1 MGVMRVVSNRRA
13 QARGISLDN
22 QEERLTAHYAQ
33 RGVELVDIYRDGG
46 LSGTTD
52 NRPGLQALFEHAL
65 RSGAGITEIG
75 VYSFSRLFRD
85 HYLLEHYRRRL
96 KRAGVR
102 IVAITQDVGQ
112 DAEGDLVRSVLSNF
126 DEYQSRQTAKF
137 TRDTMMRNAE
147 AGFWNGAV
155 PPFGYT
161 TEVAEMRGPKA
172 KKRLVIEPSEA
183 LMVQQI
189 FRMKR
194 IGIGS
199 GPMGYKKIVCHLNA
213 SGTTLRG
220 RKWHVSNIKDLLQ
233 RSTYR
238 GKHLYG
244 VYDTRNG
251 LKRPEEEWQEVPAPI
266 IIPEAEWLEVQAG
279 IARNA
284 RHITAP
290 TFVSGPTMLA
300 GIAKCGHL
308 DCGHA
313 LTIATGKGGRYRYY
327 RCSRNLR
334 RGETACQ
341 GTSIR
346 DEKLETIVVD
356 AMAERLLRPE
366 RLQQLLANL
375 LDDSSA
381 AVRERQAHLKALR
394 TERTRVDGAIQNMF
408 DFIEQGVISPR
419 DTAFTAR
426 LAAQR
431 TRRVDLEQEILLVER
446 QLSTVDR
453 PVTPEAIGRLGEV
466 ILGKLRSKDPTVRQG
481 YARRFIAKVMVAP
494 QRITI
499 IGPIK
504 PLEIA
509 ANGDADQRAPMVPS
523 LDREWCPVHHPI
535 GHSELWTISIALNSV
550 GFPGVY
556 RP

>member
-1 MGVMRVVSNRRA
+1 MAKLKTERALGYVRVSTQR
-13 QARGISLDN
+13 QAEGGISLDN
-22 QEERLTAHYAQ
+22 QEERLTAHYGQ
-33 RGVELVDIYRDGG
+33 RGVELVEVYRDGG
-46 LSGTTD
+46 LSGTND

-65 RSGAGITEIG
+65 RAGSGITEIG

-85 HYLLEHYRRRL
+85 HYLLEHYRRKL

-102 IVAITQDVGQ
+102 IVAITQEVGH

-137 TRDTMMRNAE
+137 TADTMKRNAA

-155 PPFGYT
+155 PPFGYA

-172 KKRLVIEPSEA
+172 KKRLAIEPSEA
-183 LMVQQI
+183 LQVQQI
-189 FRMKR
+189 YRMKR
-194 IGIGS
+194 VGIGR

-213 SGTTLRG
+213 SGATLRG
-220 RKWHVSNIKDLLQ
+220 RKWHVSNVRDVLT

-244 VYDTRNG
+244 VHDTRNG
-251 LKRPEEEWQEVPAPI
+251 IKRPEEEWQTVDAPV

-284 RHITAP
+284 KHITPARI
-290 TFVSGPTMLA
+290 VASPTMLA
-300 GIAKCGHL
+300 GIAKCGHPE
-308 DCGHA
+308 CGHA

-346 DEKLETIVVD
+346 DEKLETIVID
-356 AMAERLLRPE
+356 AMAERLFRPE
-366 RLQQLLANL
+366 RMRELLANL

-394 TERTRVDGAIQNMF
+394 TERTRVEGAIQNMF
-408 DFIEQGVISPR
+408 DFIEQGVVSPR
-419 DTAFTAR
+419 DTDFTAR
-426 LAAQR
+426 LAIQR
-431 TRRVDLEQEILLVER
+431 TRRADLEQEILLVER
-446 QLSTVDR
+446 QLSATDR
-453 PVTPEAIGRLGEV
+453 RITLEAANRLGEV
-466 ILGKLRSKDPTVRQG
+466 ILAKLRADDATTRQG
-481 YARRFIAKVMVAP
+481 YARRFIGQVVVSP
-494 QRITI
+494 DQITI
-499 IGPIK
+499 SGSMK

-509 ANGDADQRAPMVPS
+509 INGDPDLQAPMVPS
-523 LDREWCPVHHPI
+523 IDREWCP
-535 GHSELWTISIALNSV
+535 GRDSNS
-550 GFPGVY
+550 
-556 RP
+556 RPAV